1 MSLLL
6 RFARGDCSSRR
17 MNAVAVMQLE
27 ERLKGVMRCCVCR
40 DNAVLRMRGDAK
52 DSRGTT

>member
-27 ERLKGVMRCCVCR
+27 ERLRCCVCR